1 MFTEKLKKLRTNE
14 FLSLNERIEFAD
26 IKQAEVG
33 LEITSYICL
42 LTGIEIEVDNAELV
56 GPLCHQGEETRRE
69 DMDAGE
75 GKVSLT
81 PLHHTMRWFHF
92 PRLNIY
98 PPIEPHLLIE
108 DEIAGCVSTTN
119 QQCCVVICGNVVKLG
134 KIDIMQYIHI
144 MDEDR

>member
-1 MFTEKLKKLRTNE
+1 MKLKKLRTNE
-14 FLSLNERIEFAD
+14 LFCLTERVELSDIE
-26 IKQAEVG
+26 QTEVG
-33 LEITSYICL
+33 LETSADICL
-42 LTGIEIEVDNAELV
+42 LASIEIEVDDTEFIR
-56 GPLCHQGEETRRE
+56 PLGHQREETRRE

>member
-42 LTGIEIEVDNAELV
+42 LTGIEIEVDNAELI

-69 DMDAGE
+69 DTDAGE
-75 GKVSLT
+75 GK
-81 PLHHTMRWFHF
+81 
-92 PRLNIY
+92 
-98 PPIEPHLLIE
+98 
-108 DEIAGCVSTTN
+108 
-119 QQCCVVICGNVVKLG
+119 
-134 KIDIMQYIHI
+134 
-144 MDEDR
+144 

>member
-1 MFTEKLKKLRTNE
+1 M
-14 FLSLNERIEFAD
+14 
-26 IKQAEVG
+26 
-33 LEITSYICL
+33 
-42 LTGIEIEVDNAELV
+42 
-56 GPLCHQGEETRRE
+56 ET
-69 DMDAGE
+69 GE
-75 GKVSLT
+75 GKVSLST
-81 PLHHTMRWFHF
+81 LHHTMRWFNF

>member
-1 MFTEKLKKLRTNE
+1 MKLKKLRTNE
-14 FLSLNERIEFAD
+14 LFRLTERVELSDIE
-26 IKQAEVG
+26 QTEVG
-33 LEITSYICL
+33 LETSADICL
-42 LTGIEIEVDNAELV
+42 LASIEIEVDNAELV

>member
-1 MFTEKLKKLRTNE
+1 MKLKKLRTNE
-14 FLSLNERIEFAD
+14 LFRLTERVELSDIE
-26 IKQAEVG
+26 QTEVG
-33 LEITSYICL
+33 LETSADICL
-42 LTGIEIEVDNAELV
+42 LASIEIEVDDTEFIR
-56 GPLCHQGEETRRE
+56 PLGHQREEARRE

-75 GKVSLT
+75 SILSLST
-81 PLHHTMRWFHF
+81 LHHTMRWFHF

>member
-1 MFTEKLKKLRTNE
+1 MNLKKLRTNE
-14 FLSLNERIEFAD
+14 LFRLTERVELSDIE
-26 IKQAEVG
+26 QTEVG
-33 LEITSYICL
+33 LETSADICL
-42 LTGIEIEVDNAELV
+42 LASIEIEVDDTEFIR
-56 GPLCHQGEETRRE
+56 PLGHQREEARRE

>member
-1 MFTEKLKKLRTNE
+1 MKLKKLRTNE
-14 FLSLNERIEFAD
+14 LFRLTERVELSDIEQ
-26 IKQAEVG
+26 KEVG
-33 LEITSYICL
+33 LETSADICL
-42 LTGIEIEVDNAELV
+42 LASIEIEVDDTEFIR
-56 GPLCHQGEETRRE
+56 PLGHQREEARRE

-75 GKVSLT
+75 SILSLST
-81 PLHHTMRWFHF
+81 LHHPVGWFHF
-92 PRLNIY
+92 SRLNIY